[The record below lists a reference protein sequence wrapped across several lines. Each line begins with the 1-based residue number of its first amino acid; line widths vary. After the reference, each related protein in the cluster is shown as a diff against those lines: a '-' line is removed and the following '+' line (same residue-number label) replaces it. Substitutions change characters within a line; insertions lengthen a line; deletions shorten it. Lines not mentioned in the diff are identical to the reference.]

1 MIAGEVVFALC
12 VSDCSALRI
21 AEWKTE
27 TIGAAS
33 AVGIIEK

>member
-1 MIAGEVVFALC
+1 MIVGKVIFALC

-27 TIGAAS
+27 TIGAAR
-33 AVGIIEK
+33 AVGIIGK